1 VLKIVKNQ
9 LRSTISQDKL
19 CDLSILTIEADLT
32 NNIDFEC
39 VVSEFAKLT
48 SMKKGNYLVSR
59 YKCCDCCCC
68 HILCCLALVVHK
80 LNNLFFL
87 IK

>member
-1 VLKIVKNQ
+1 
-9 LRSTISQDKL
+9 
-19 CDLSILTIEADLT
+19 LTIEADLT

-59 YKCCDCCCC
+59 Y
-68 HILCCLALVVHK
+68 IPGYAVIAVAVT
-80 LNNLFFL
+80 
-87 IK
+87 